1 MDAQGNKRRTLVIME
16 HTLQEL
22 AYAYKMSKYRLRRR
36 IKKFVKIIGEREGHF
51 YETEQVREILRL
63 IPPPSD
69 LDIV

>member
-1 MDAQGNKRRTLVIME
+1 MDAQGKKRRTLVIME

-22 AYAYKMSKYRLRRR
+22 AYAYNVSKYRLRRR
-36 IKKFVKIIGEREGHF
+36 IKKFIIQIGERDGHF
-51 YETEQVREILRL
+51 YETHQVREILRL